1 MKEEFINS
9 DMAMVGAAAFN
20 NVIQTVQRSCL
31 NYHLQL
37 TPFSAVISL
46 KNTVVKDRF
55 GSPVINGLENVA
67 IEEELQKLHE
77 KHNQTMKKYEAA
89 KDTIANLQTMLHDRE
104 EAYKELESRYNS
116 ASQSAVVLNK
126 IINENR
132 VKYEEEK
139 LMLFKDHKN
148 EIKSW
153 KKDLGKAN
161 KKHIKLEKKF
171 EALLLINNT
180 VPDQQNET
188 IKDDTSR
195 TLSLA
200 EEPQTSSKAS
210 TILCSMCSDPILQYV
225 PEYFM
230 GEKFNPACR
239 RCKNEPPDPYS
250 SFPISGPPSTL
261 MSHWI
266 PPHYEASTSLL
277 FSPSFR
283 SHYV

>member
-1 MKEEFINS
+1 MRQTCFATDEKMKEEFINS

-161 KKHIKLEKKF
+161 KKHIKLENKF
-171 EALLLINNT
+171 EAILIVVT
-180 VPDQQNET
+180 
-188 IKDDTSR
+188 
-195 TLSLA
+195 
-200 EEPQTSSKAS
+200 
-210 TILCSMCSDPILQYV
+210 
-225 PEYFM
+225 
-230 GEKFNPACR
+230 
-239 RCKNEPPDPYS
+239 
-250 SFPISGPPSTL
+250 
-261 MSHWI
+261 
-266 PPHYEASTSLL
+266 
-277 FSPSFR
+277 
-283 SHYV
+283 